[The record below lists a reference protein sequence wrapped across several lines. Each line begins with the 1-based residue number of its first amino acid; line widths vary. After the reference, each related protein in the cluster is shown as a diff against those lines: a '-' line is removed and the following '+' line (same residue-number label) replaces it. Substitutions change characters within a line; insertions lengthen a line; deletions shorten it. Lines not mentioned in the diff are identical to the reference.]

1 MKSFDYKNLLM
12 EDDKFTEHFNINI
25 DPKAP
30 LFVIGVVA
38 EMVDIPIWTLR
49 RLDDIGLVRPERKGK
64 KMRCYSKEQVE
75 VLTYIHYLMEEKGV
89 NISGI
94 RVILEMR
101 NQQK

>member
-1 MKSFDYKNLLM
+1 MDEEIIQDNFNL
-12 EDDKFTEHFNINI
+12 NI

-49 RLDDIGLVRPERKGK
+49 RLDDMGLVQPERKGK
-64 KMRCYSKEQVE
+64 KIRCYSKEQIE
-75 VLTYIHYLMEEKGV
+75 ILSYIHYLMEEKGV

-101 NQQK
+101 NQKR

>member
-1 MKSFDYKNLLM
+1 MDEEIIQNN
-12 EDDKFTEHFNINI
+12 FNFNI

-38 EMVDIPIWTLR
+38 EMVNIPIWTLR
-49 RLDDIGLVRPERKGK
+49 RLDDMGLVQPERKGK
-64 KMRCYSKEQVE
+64 KIRCYSKEQIE
-75 VLTYIHYLMEEKGV
+75 ILSFIHYLMDEKGV

-101 NQQK
+101 NQKS